1 MEKKS
6 SGAKKE
12 RGVMGRTREFD
23 TDAALE
29 KAMRFLASGGA
40 SQGLPATAVLQSAS
54 LRLHGR
60 SHCLIEEFRLSSIPR
75 YPNTTLEFDQSL
87 DRQSFSRILLDRL
100 YSSGSS

>member
-12 RGVMGRTREFD
+12 RGVMGRPREFD

-60 SHCLIEEFRLSSIPR
+60 SHCLIEELGFRPFRDTRIPRWSSINP
-75 YPNTTLEFDQSL
+75 
-87 DRQSFSRILLDRL
+87 
-100 YSSGSS
+100 